1 MKTDNFE
8 IFEEY
13 NELKNDAMGV
23 SEGCQSRIL
32 GTRFSK
38 NKKILKFFFDFFWIF
53 LNFFLIF
60 IVDTDLEPIFHSLY
74 VQVSYNYANQSS
86 FTHFSVFFR
95 ISPYDSQNPRKG

>member
-1 MKTDNFE
+1 MMKTDNFE

-38 NKKILKFFFDFFWIF
+38 KKLKIFFEFF
-53 LNFFLIF
+53 LNMFLINL
-60 IVDTDLEPIFHSLY
+60 I
-74 VQVSYNYANQSS
+74 
-86 FTHFSVFFR
+86 
-95 ISPYDSQNPRKG
+95 